1 MSANTFWAIVAN
13 AMVIGGAVGGGL
25 LFLYIWMT
33 WPAAYRESHRTPA
46 EPPSRDRWRNF
57 SSNFDS

>member
-25 LFLYIWMT
+25 LFAFIWAT
-33 WPAAYRESHRTPA
+33 WPAKYRESHTAVPPP
-46 EPPSRDRWRNF
+46 EPQRRY
-57 SSNFDS
+57 